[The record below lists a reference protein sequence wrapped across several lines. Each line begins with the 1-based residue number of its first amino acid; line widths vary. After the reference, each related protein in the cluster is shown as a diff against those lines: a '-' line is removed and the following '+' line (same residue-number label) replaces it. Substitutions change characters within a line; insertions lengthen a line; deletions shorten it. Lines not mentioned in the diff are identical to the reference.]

1 MKKLLILFLAFAL
14 LLSFA
19 LVSCADNDGD
29 KSDDSDDGDDGT
41 ADTDNGGNQSGDKDG
56 NSDFQFPI
64 IETPGS

>member
-29 KSDDSDDGDDGT
+29 KSDDGDDGT
-41 ADTDNGGNQSGDKDG
+41 ADTDNGGNQSGDKDA